1 MNITP
6 SQIRSYRLTIHN
18 LNKKLPAG
26 RLLDAAGICGLQNSP
41 PGAWETAIFNRLE
54 GCTLDFLQDALYQDK
69 TLIQAWG
76 YRGVPVVFPT
86 AESDIFLSPLI
97 ASEGEQPW
105 IYTRGITMALN
116 FLQMSFD
123 DLLARTKEAA
133 AYLDTHTIQSKEA
146 LDRTLAD
153 IIQSRFPKEKRA
165 LWSAPSMYG
174 TPDRQ
179 TVGGAAVSFLLRPCS
194 YSSLVVFGRREGNSP
209 TFTSFKNWTGH
220 MPAKIPDA
228 DKILVRRFL
237 HCYGPSTKS
246 CFMDWLGCSPKQA
259 KRLWDSIADEMIPVT
274 VGNKT
279 CWLLADDLEPLLA
292 GQGNISE
299 GNGQQLLLLGA
310 HDPYLD
316 IRDRS
321 VILEHLP
328 LHKTV
333 WKTVSNPGVVLK
345 CGRIAGI
352 WKTKTTGGKLE
363 ISIQLFEPLSD
374 CETRTL
380 KSLAEEY
387 AGFRLLNLTGF
398 RFNT

>member
-6 SQIRSYRLTIHN
+6 AQIRSYRLNIHN
-18 LNKKLPAG
+18 LNKKISPD

-41 PGAWETAIFNRLE
+41 PGAWETAMFNRLE
-54 GCTLDFLQDALYQDK
+54 GCTLDLLHDALYQRK

-86 AESDIFLSPLI
+86 AESDIFLTPLI
-97 ASEGEQPW
+97 ASREEQPW
-105 IYTRGITMALN
+105 IYTRGITMALD

-146 LDRTLAD
+146 LDRTLAEL
-153 IIQSRFPKEKRA
+153 IQSNLPAEKQA

-194 YSSLVVFGRREGNSP
+194 CSSLVVFGRREGNSP

-228 DKILVRRFL
+228 GKALTRKFL
-237 HCYGPSTKS
+237 HCYGPSTKAY
-246 CFMDWLGCSPKQA
+246 FMDWLGCSPEQA
-259 KRLWDSIADEMIPVT
+259 KRLWNSIADEMIPVT
-274 VGNKT
+274 VGGKI
-279 CWLLADDLEPLLA
+279 CYLLSDDQIALQSFEA
-292 GQGNISE
+292 TS
-299 GNGQQLLLLGA
+299 LLLLGA

-321 VILEHLP
+321 LILEHQP

-333 WKTVSNPGVVLK
+333 WKTVANPGVVLK
-345 CGRIAGI
+345 CGQIAGI
-352 WKTKTTGGKLE
+352 WKTKTAAGKLE
-363 ISIQLFEPLSD
+363 ISIQLFEPLSGS
-374 CETRTL
+374 EKKEL

-387 AGFRLLNLTGF
+387 AAFRLLHLKGCHI
-398 RFNT
+398 NT

>member
-1 MNITP
+1 MNIT
-6 SQIRSYRLTIHN
+6 SAQIRSYRLTIHN
-18 LNKKLPAG
+18 LNKKIPAD

-41 PGAWETAIFNRLE
+41 PGAWETAMFNRLE
-54 GCTLDFLQDALYQDK
+54 GCTLNLLHDALYQSK

-86 AESDIFLSPLI
+86 AESDIFLTPLI
-97 ASEGEQPW
+97 ASKGEQPW
-105 IYTRGITMALN
+105 IYTRGITMALD
-116 FLQMSFD
+116 FLQLSFD

-133 AYLDTHTIQSKEA
+133 AHLDTHTIQSKEA
-146 LDRTLAD
+146 LDRTLAE
-153 IIQSRFPKEKRA
+153 IIQKKLPADKQV

-228 DKILVRRFL
+228 DKALVRKFL
-237 HCYGPSTKS
+237 HCYGPSTKAY
-246 CFMDWLGCSPKQA
+246 FMDWLGCSPKQA
-259 KRLWDSIADEMIPVT
+259 KRLWDSIADETIPVT
-274 VGNKT
+274 VANKT
-279 CWLLADDLEPLLA
+279 FWLLADDWETLLA
-292 GQGNISE
+292 SEGNISE
-299 GNGQQLLLLGA
+299 GNGQPLLLLGA

-321 VILEHLP
+321 VILEHQP

-333 WKTVSNPGVVLK
+333 WKTVANPGVILK
-345 CGRIAGI
+345 CGQIAGI
-352 WKTKTTGGKLE
+352 WKAKTTAGKLE
-363 ISIQLFEPLSD
+363 ISVQLFELLTD
-374 CETRTL
+374 YEKEAL

-387 AGFRLLNLTGF
+387 AAFRLLNLKKFTL
-398 RFNT
+398 